1 MQADTEQRKGRDSV
15 WSAPFVIL
23 MAVNF
28 FQSMAAFM
36 ANATLPVFADSLG
49 ATASMVGVVVSSF
62 TLSALLVRPF
72 AGPAF
77 DSFSRKRLLLIA
89 QGIICLSFFA
99 YGFVDSLGVLIAIR
113 LFHGV
118 GIGCSGPLAMSLV
131 SEYLPAAK
139 FASGISIYALAQSF
153 AQVIGPATGLYLV
166 GAVGF
171 SAAYFLAAALLVVA
185 MGGILA
191 IREPYRE
198 RLPYQLKLS
207 RMFAREAVGK
217 AAALMLIAVSFS
229 CMGSYVVLYGYGR
242 GVADNVGLFF
252 VVYALC
258 LVVTRPAL
266 GGLADRVGTPRVLVF
281 GTICGAGV
289 RCSALLRAGLAR
301 LSARRRHRLG
311 GVRLLRAASSVHGAR
326 LGGHR
331 PARGGQQHH
340 VHGPRFGNA
349 CGAGGRGRGSRG
361 SGACGRRHHGRLRAR
376 RRLVTDRARP
386 GHAGH
391 RSGDGACGGEPS
403 AARRC
408 ARHGIALSW
417 RADHLNGRRA
427 VWRS

>member
-1 MQADTEQRKGRDSV
+1 MADRREDAMAEEKMGKAEAKVRDSI
-15 WSAPFVIL
+15 WSVPFVIL

-118 GIGCSGPLAMSLV
+118 DIGCSGPLAMSLV
-131 SEYLPAAK
+131 SEYLPATK

-166 GAVGF
+166 DAVGF

-185 MGGILA
+185 MGGIFA

-242 GVADNVGLFF
+242 GVADMGLFF

-258 LVVTRPAL
+258 LVVTRRVWAAWPTGWEHL
-266 GGLADRVGTPRVLVF
+266 GCSLSGR
-281 GTICGAGV
+281 
-289 RCSALLRAGLAR
+289 SAL
-301 LSARRRHRLG
+301 
-311 GVRLLRAASSVHGAR
+311 
-326 LGGHR
+326 
-331 PARGGQQHH
+331 
-340 VHGPRFGNA
+340 RF
-349 CGAGGRGRGSRG
+349 
-361 SGACGRRHHGRLRAR
+361 
-376 RRLVTDRARP
+376 P
-386 GHAGH
+386 M
-391 RSGDGACGGEPS
+391 
-403 AARRC
+403 
-408 ARHGIALSW
+408 
-417 RADHLNGRRA
+417 
-427 VWRS
+427 WRSSTRRTCPASCSPPS

>member
-1 MQADTEQRKGRDSV
+1 MTKTRENTMADGRENAMAEEKKGNVEAEMRDSI
-15 WSAPFVIL
+15 WSVPFVVL

-131 SEYLPAAK
+131 SEYLPVTK

-166 GAVGF
+166 DAVGF
-171 SAAYFLAAALLVVA
+171 TAAYFLAAALLVVA
-185 MGGILA
+185 MGGIFA

-242 GVADNVGLFF
+242 GVADMGLFF

-266 GGLADRVGTPRVLVF
+266 GGLADRVGTPRVLAF
-281 GTICGAGV
+281 GTVCFAVSYVALFYAQDLPGFLLAAVIGSAGFG
-289 RCSALLRAGLAR
+289 CCAPLLQSMGLA
-301 LSARRRHRLG
+301 SVDIDRRG
-311 GVRLLRAASSVHGAR
+311 AASNTMFTGLD
-326 LGGHR
+326 LGMF
-331 PARGGQQHH
+331 
-340 VHGPRFGNA
+340 VGPV
-349 CGAGGRGRGSRG
+349 AGGAVAEALAPAAGGSTGGYGLMWLVMIVPALGTLAIALGWSLRGR
-361 SGACGRRHHGRLRAR
+361 AQRR
-376 RRLVTDRARP
+376 
-386 GHAGH
+386 
-391 RSGDGACGGEPS
+391 
-403 AARRC
+403 
-408 ARHGIALSW
+408 
-417 RADHLNGRRA
+417 
-427 VWRS
+427 

>member
-131 SEYLPAAK
+131 SEYLPATK

-166 GAVGF
+166 DAVGF

-185 MGGILA
+185 MGGISHDNIL
-191 IREPYRE
+191 E
-198 RLPYQLKLS
+198 LKNCGLDGVAVVS
-207 RMFAREAVGK
+207 ALFAQADVK
-217 AAALMLIAVSFS
+217 AAAEE
-229 CMGSYVVLYGYGR
+229 
-242 GVADNVGLFF
+242 
-252 VVYALC
+252 
-258 LVVTRPAL
+258 
-266 GGLADRVGTPRVLVF
+266 
-281 GTICGAGV
+281 
-289 RCSALLRAGLAR
+289 LLRLSEEIAR
-301 LSARRRHRLG
+301 
-311 GVRLLRAASSVHGAR
+311 
-326 LGGHR
+326 
-331 PARGGQQHH
+331 
-340 VHGPRFGNA
+340 
-349 CGAGGRGRGSRG
+349 
-361 SGACGRRHHGRLRAR
+361 
-376 RRLVTDRARP
+376 
-386 GHAGH
+386 
-391 RSGDGACGGEPS
+391 
-403 AARRC
+403 
-408 ARHGIALSW
+408 
-417 RADHLNGRRA
+417 
-427 VWRS
+427 

>member
-166 GAVGF
+166 DAVGF
-171 SAAYFLAAALLVVA
+171 TARTSWPRRFWWWPWAASSPSA
-185 MGGILA
+185 
-191 IREPYRE
+191 EPYRE

-242 GVADNVGLFF
+242 GVADMGLFF

-281 GTICGAGV
+281 GTICF
-289 RCSALLRAGLAR
+289 
-301 LSARRRHRLG
+301 
-311 GVRLLRAASSVHGAR
+311 AAS
-326 LGGHR
+326 
-331 PARGGQQHH
+331 
-340 VHGPRFGNA
+340 
-349 CGAGGRGRGSRG
+349 
-361 SGACGRRHHGRLRAR
+361 
-376 RRLVTDRARP
+376 
-386 GHAGH
+386 
-391 RSGDGACGGEPS
+391 
-403 AARRC
+403 
-408 ARHGIALSW
+408 
-417 RADHLNGRRA
+417 
-427 VWRS
+427 

>member
-89 QGIICLSFFA
+89 QGVICLSFFA

-217 AAALMLIAVSFS
+217 ACALMLIAVSFS

-242 GVADNVGLFF
+242 GVADMGLFF

-281 GTICGAGV
+281 GTICFAASYIALFYAQGLPGFLLAAVIGSAGFG
-289 RCSALLRAGLAR
+289 CCAPLLQSMGLASVGIDR
-301 LSARRRHRLG
+301 RGAASNTMFTGLDLGMLVGPVAGGAVAEALAPAVGGITGGYGLMWLVMIVPALGTLAIALGWSLRGRVRRR
-311 GVRLLRAASSVHGAR
+311 
-326 LGGHR
+326 
-331 PARGGQQHH
+331 
-340 VHGPRFGNA
+340 
-349 CGAGGRGRGSRG
+349 
-361 SGACGRRHHGRLRAR
+361 
-376 RRLVTDRARP
+376 
-386 GHAGH
+386 
-391 RSGDGACGGEPS
+391 
-403 AARRC
+403 
-408 ARHGIALSW
+408 
-417 RADHLNGRRA
+417 
-427 VWRS
+427 

>member
-131 SEYLPAAK
+131 SEYLPATK

-166 GAVGF
+166 DAVGF

-185 MGGILA
+185 MGGIFA

-229 CMGSYVVLYGYGR
+229 CMGSYVV
-242 GVADNVGLFF
+242 
-252 VVYALC
+252 YALC

-281 GTICGAGV
+281 GTICFAASYVALFYAQGLPGFLLAAVIGSAGFG
-289 RCSALLRAGLAR
+289 CCAPLLQSMGLA
-301 LSARRRHRLG
+301 SVGIDRRG
-311 GVRLLRAASSVHGAR
+311 AASNTMFTGLDLGMLVGPVTGGAVAEA
-326 LGGHR
+326 LA
-331 PARGGQQHH
+331 PA
-340 VHGPRFGNA
+340 
-349 CGAGGRGRGSRG
+349 AGGITGGYGLMWLVMIVPALGTLAIALGWSLRGRVQ
-361 SGACGRRHHGRLRAR
+361 RR
-376 RRLVTDRARP
+376 
-386 GHAGH
+386 
-391 RSGDGACGGEPS
+391 
-403 AARRC
+403 
-408 ARHGIALSW
+408 
-417 RADHLNGRRA
+417 
-427 VWRS
+427 

>member
-1 MQADTEQRKGRDSV
+1 MSEGKAKDSI

-131 SEYLPAAK
+131 SEYLPATK

-166 GAVGF
+166 DAVGF
-171 SAAYFLAAALLVVA
+171 TAAYFLAAALLVVA
-185 MGGILA
+185 MGGIFA

-217 AAALMLIAVSFS
+217 AAALMLVAVSFS

-242 GVADNVGLFF
+242 GVTDMGLFF

-266 GGLADRVGTPRVLVF
+266 GGLAR
-281 GTICGAGV
+281 
-289 RCSALLRAGLAR
+289 
-301 LSARRRHRLG
+301 
-311 GVRLLRAASSVHGAR
+311 
-326 LGGHR
+326 
-331 PARGGQQHH
+331 
-340 VHGPRFGNA
+340 
-349 CGAGGRGRGSRG
+349 
-361 SGACGRRHHGRLRAR
+361 
-376 RRLVTDRARP
+376 
-386 GHAGH
+386 
-391 RSGDGACGGEPS
+391 
-403 AARRC
+403 
-408 ARHGIALSW
+408 
-417 RADHLNGRRA
+417 
-427 VWRS
+427 

>member
-1 MQADTEQRKGRDSV
+1 MTKTRENTMADGRENAMAEEKKGNVEAEMRDSI
-15 WSAPFVIL
+15 WSVPFVVL

-131 SEYLPAAK
+131 SEYLPVTK

-166 GAVGF
+166 DAVGF

-185 MGGILA
+185 MGGIFA

-242 GVADNVGLFF
+242 GVADMGLFF

-266 GGLADRVGTPRVLVF
+266 GSLADRVGTPRVLAF
-281 GTICGAGV
+281 GTVCFAVSYVALFYAQDLPGFLLAAVIGSAGFG
-289 RCSALLRAGLAR
+289 CCAPLLQSMGLA
-301 LSARRRHRLG
+301 SVGIDRRG
-311 GVRLLRAASSVHGAR
+311 AASNTMFTGLD
-326 LGGHR
+326 LGML
-331 PARGGQQHH
+331 
-340 VHGPRFGNA
+340 VGPV
-349 CGAGGRGRGSRG
+349 AGGAVAEALAPAAGGITGGYGLMWLVMIVPALGTLAIALGWSLRGR
-361 SGACGRRHHGRLRAR
+361 AQRR
-376 RRLVTDRARP
+376 
-386 GHAGH
+386 
-391 RSGDGACGGEPS
+391 
-403 AARRC
+403 
-408 ARHGIALSW
+408 
-417 RADHLNGRRA
+417 
-427 VWRS
+427 

>member
-99 YGFVDSLGVLIAIR
+99 YGFVDSLGVLIA
-113 LFHGV
+113 
-118 GIGCSGPLAMSLV
+118 
-131 SEYLPAAK
+131 
-139 FASGISIYALAQSF
+139 
-153 AQVIGPATGLYLV
+153 
-166 GAVGF
+166 
-171 SAAYFLAAALLVVA
+171 
-185 MGGILA
+185 
-191 IREPYRE
+191 
-198 RLPYQLKLS
+198 
-207 RMFAREAVGK
+207 
-217 AAALMLIAVSFS
+217 VSFS

-242 GVADNVGLFF
+242 GVADMGLFF

-281 GTICGAGV
+281 GTICFAASYVALFYAQGLPGFLLAAVIGSAGFG
-289 RCSALLRAGLAR
+289 CCAPLLQSMGLA
-301 LSARRRHRLG
+301 SVGIDRRG
-311 GVRLLRAASSVHGAR
+311 AASNTMFTGLDLGMLVGPVTGGAVAEA
-326 LGGHR
+326 LA
-331 PARGGQQHH
+331 PA
-340 VHGPRFGNA
+340 
-349 CGAGGRGRGSRG
+349 AGGITGGYGLMWLVMIVPALGTLAIALGWSLRGRVQ
-361 SGACGRRHHGRLRAR
+361 RR
-376 RRLVTDRARP
+376 
-386 GHAGH
+386 
-391 RSGDGACGGEPS
+391 
-403 AARRC
+403 
-408 ARHGIALSW
+408 
-417 RADHLNGRRA
+417 
-427 VWRS
+427 

>member
-1 MQADTEQRKGRDSV
+1 MTKTRENTMADGRENAMAEEKKGNVEAEMRDSI
-15 WSAPFVIL
+15 WSVPFVVL

-131 SEYLPAAK
+131 SEYLPVTK

-166 GAVGF
+166 DAVGF
-171 SAAYFLAAALLVVA
+171 TAAYFLAAALLVVA
-185 MGGILA
+185 MAGIFA

-229 CMGSYVVLYGYGR
+229 CVGSYVVLYGYGR
-242 GVADNVGLFF
+242 GVTDMGLFF

-281 GTICGAGV
+281 GTICFTTSYV
-289 RCSALLRAGLAR
+289 ALFYAQDLPGFLLAAVIGCCAPLLQSMGLA
-301 LSARRRHRLG
+301 SVGINRRG
-311 GVRLLRAASSVHGAR
+311 AASNTMFTGLD
-326 LGGHR
+326 LGML
-331 PARGGQQHH
+331 
-340 VHGPRFGNA
+340 VGPV
-349 CGAGGRGRGSRG
+349 AGGAVAEALAPAAGGITGGYGLMWLVMIVPALGTLAIALGWSLRGR
-361 SGACGRRHHGRLRAR
+361 AQRR
-376 RRLVTDRARP
+376 
-386 GHAGH
+386 
-391 RSGDGACGGEPS
+391 
-403 AARRC
+403 
-408 ARHGIALSW
+408 
-417 RADHLNGRRA
+417 
-427 VWRS
+427 

>member
-1 MQADTEQRKGRDSV
+1 MTKTRENTMADGRENAMAEEKKGNVEAEMRDSI
-15 WSAPFVIL
+15 WSVPFVVL

-131 SEYLPAAK
+131 SEYLPVTK

-166 GAVGF
+166 DAVGF
-171 SAAYFLAAALLVVA
+171 TAAYFLAAALLVVA
-185 MGGILA
+185 MAGIFA

-229 CMGSYVVLYGYGR
+229 CVGSYVVLYGYGR
-242 GVADNVGLFF
+242 GVTDMGLFF

-281 GTICGAGV
+281 GTICFTTSYVALFYAQDLPGFLLAAVIGSAGFGCCAPLLQSMASPRWASIGAG
-289 RCSALLRAGLAR
+289 RPATPCSRASIWECLWAR
-301 LSARRRHRLG
+301 WP
-311 GVRLLRAASSVHGAR
+311 GAR
-326 LGGHR
+326 WPRLWRPRPGGITGGYGLMWLVMIVPALGTLAIALGWSL
-331 PARGGQQHH
+331 
-340 VHGPRFGNA
+340 
-349 CGAGGRGRGSRG
+349 RGR
-361 SGACGRRHHGRLRAR
+361 AQRR
-376 RRLVTDRARP
+376 
-386 GHAGH
+386 
-391 RSGDGACGGEPS
+391 
-403 AARRC
+403 
-408 ARHGIALSW
+408 
-417 RADHLNGRRA
+417 
-427 VWRS
+427 

>member
-1 MQADTEQRKGRDSV
+1 
-15 WSAPFVIL
+15 
-23 MAVNF
+23 
-28 FQSMAAFM
+28 
-36 ANATLPVFADSLG
+36 
-49 ATASMVGVVVSSF
+49 MVGVVVSSF

-113 LFHGV
+113 LIHGV

-217 AAALMLIAVSFS
+217 ACALMLIAVSFS

-242 GVADNVGLFF
+242 GVVDMGLFF

-266 GGLADRVGTPRVLVF
+266 GALADRVGTPRVLVF
-281 GTICGAGV
+281 GTICFAASYVALFYAQGLPGFLLAAVVGSAGFG
-289 RCSALLRAGLAR
+289 CCAPLLQSMGLA
-301 LSARRRHRLG
+301 SVGIDRRG
-311 GVRLLRAASSVHGAR
+311 AASNTMFTGLD
-326 LGGHR
+326 LGML
-331 PARGGQQHH
+331 
-340 VHGPRFGNA
+340 VGPV
-349 CGAGGRGRGSRG
+349 AGGAVAEALAPAAGGITGGYGLMWLVMIVPALGTLAIALGWSLRGRVQ
-361 SGACGRRHHGRLRAR
+361 RR
-376 RRLVTDRARP
+376 
-386 GHAGH
+386 
-391 RSGDGACGGEPS
+391 
-403 AARRC
+403 
-408 ARHGIALSW
+408 
-417 RADHLNGRRA
+417 
-427 VWRS
+427 

>member
-1 MQADTEQRKGRDSV
+1 MTKTRENTMADGRENAMAEEKKGNVEAEMRDSI
-15 WSAPFVIL
+15 WSVPFVVL

-131 SEYLPAAK
+131 SECLPVTK

-166 GAVGF
+166 DAVGF
-171 SAAYFLAAALLVVA
+171 TAAYFLAAALLVVA
-185 MGGILA
+185 MAGIFA

-198 RLPYQLKLS
+198 RLPYS
-207 RMFAREAVGK
+207 
-217 AAALMLIAVSFS
+217 
-229 CMGSYVVLYGYGR
+229 
-242 GVADNVGLFF
+242 
-252 VVYALC
+252 
-258 LVVTRPAL
+258 
-266 GGLADRVGTPRVLVF
+266 
-281 GTICGAGV
+281 
-289 RCSALLRAGLAR
+289 
-301 LSARRRHRLG
+301 
-311 GVRLLRAASSVHGAR
+311 
-326 LGGHR
+326 
-331 PARGGQQHH
+331 
-340 VHGPRFGNA
+340 
-349 CGAGGRGRGSRG
+349 
-361 SGACGRRHHGRLRAR
+361 
-376 RRLVTDRARP
+376 
-386 GHAGH
+386 
-391 RSGDGACGGEPS
+391 
-403 AARRC
+403 
-408 ARHGIALSW
+408 
-417 RADHLNGRRA
+417 
-427 VWRS
+427 

>member
-166 GAVGF
+166 DR
-171 SAAYFLAAALLVVA
+171 SE
-185 MGGILA
+185 
-191 IREPYRE
+191 EPSCRE
-198 RLPYQLKLS
+198 R
-207 RMFAREAVGK
+207 V
-217 AAALMLIAVSFS
+217 
-229 CMGSYVVLYGYGR
+229 
-242 GVADNVGLFF
+242 
-252 VVYALC
+252 
-258 LVVTRPAL
+258 
-266 GGLADRVGTPRVLVF
+266 
-281 GTICGAGV
+281 
-289 RCSALLRAGLAR
+289 
-301 LSARRRHRLG
+301 
-311 GVRLLRAASSVHGAR
+311 
-326 LGGHR
+326 
-331 PARGGQQHH
+331 
-340 VHGPRFGNA
+340 
-349 CGAGGRGRGSRG
+349 
-361 SGACGRRHHGRLRAR
+361 
-376 RRLVTDRARP
+376 
-386 GHAGH
+386 
-391 RSGDGACGGEPS
+391 
-403 AARRC
+403 
-408 ARHGIALSW
+408 
-417 RADHLNGRRA
+417 
-427 VWRS
+427 